1 MDNYDDDDDDDD
13 NDGNVPKDKKS
24 TSTFSHQKSLSN
36 ELLSFFFSH
45 SKTMWNQTRWIMIE
59 KNGMNFGLTFEN
71 KKKKNKNKL
80 IIINEE

>member
-59 KNGMNFGLTFEN
+59 TKME
-71 KKKKNKNKL
+71 
-80 IIINEE
+80 